1 MWCCRVA
8 VRGRA
13 AVASQAASVAD
24 RRCCVVSIPARALT
38 SLTAHS
44 GYLPPRS
51 HSCGELSEKHDGEQ
65 VRIAGWILPARR
77 VSKTLSFH
85 PLRDSTGTVQVVSR
99 VAALETSTST
109 DNESSSNSLGDEL
122 ASLPTESV
130 IIIDGVV
137 RKRPEEMHN
146 PGMQTG
152 NIEVE
157 LSSFKLLNPAR
168 SDLPFLP
175 SDERNLPNDDLRA
188 RHRYL
193 DLRRPTLS
201 QNLRLRSTV
210 AHQARCFFIDNG
222 FTEVETPVLLRS
234 TPEGAREYL
243 VPTRLR
249 SSSSGGT
256 SESASP
262 HFYALQQSP
271 QQPKQLLMA
280 SGAIDRY
287 FQFARCFRDEDGR
300 KDRQPEFTQIDV
312 EMAFVSGGVASDG
325 GSASSS
331 SSVTQWRMGGSEVRE
346 VTEGLV
352 RRIWQAAGQP
362 ELPEGPFSVMTYADA
377 MSQYGSDKPDLR
389 FGLEIAEIG
398 SAFRSSSQEVD
409 SPEQKPPTTV
419 ELLVYAPKPDE
430 QMLSNKELE
439 ALVIGKDGQRTPIE
453 RFKVNLGSPHEA
465 SALLLKK
472 SRHVADYISQV
483 EDLKA
488 SDVDVEYLSSKI
500 AEVFQRYGKDG
511 FAQLFVSAR
520 SNPAEGGST
529 LLGDLRLRLG
539 GALQERGLLVLS
551 DRPHFVWITEFP
563 LFTLADHDKD
573 ELSRGRWSSSHHP
586 FTAPMA
592 GDLPG
597 LLDVM
602 KNSST
607 SSERTA
613 AAYERQ
619 ILGAIRGQH
628 YDLVLDGQE
637 IGGGSVRI
645 HDAELQERVLRQI
658 LQLTDDEVGRFSH
671 LMDALKSGAPPHG
684 GIALGFDRLM
694 AILTKSKSIRDVI
707 AFPKAT
713 SGFDPL
719 FGSPAPLSEAASS
732 EDASAASDDELLSR
746 YSLQRRQTS
755 S

>member
-1 MWCCRVA
+1 M
-8 VRGRA
+8 
-13 AVASQAASVAD
+13 
-24 RRCCVVSIPARALT
+24 
-38 SLTAHS
+38 AHA

-99 VAALETSTST
+99 TAASQTSTTADDKSP
-109 DNESSSNSLGDEL
+109 SNSLGDEL

-130 IIIDGVV
+130 IIIDGIV
-137 RKRPEEMHN
+137 RKRPQEMHN

-152 NIEVE
+152 SVEVE

-168 SDLPFLP
+168 ADLPFLP

-201 QNLRLRSTV
+201 QNLRLRSAVT
-210 AHQARCFFIDNG
+210 HQARCFFIENG

-249 SSSSGGT
+249 SSPSGSTSDSSL
-256 SESASP
+256 P

-312 EMAFVSGGVASDG
+312 EMAFVSGGMAGDSNNASKLG
-325 GSASSS
+325 SSS
-331 SSVTQWRMGGSEVRE
+331 QWRMGGSEVRE

-352 RRIWQAAGQP
+352 RRIWQAAQQAA
-362 ELPEGPFSVMTYADA
+362 LPEDSFPVMTYAEA
-377 MSQYGSDKPDLR
+377 MSKYGSDKPDLR
-389 FGLEIAEIG
+389 FGLEIADIG
-398 SAFRSSSQEVD
+398 SAIRPADDEADVTD
-409 SPEQKPPTTV
+409 SRPPTTV
-419 ELLVYAPKPDE
+419 EVLVYAPKPGE
-430 QMLSNKELE
+430 QLLSNKELE
-439 ALVIGKDGQRTPIE
+439 ALLVGKDGKRTPIE
-453 RFKVNLGSPHEA
+453 RFKVNLGSSHEA

-472 SRHVADYISQV
+472 SRHMADYISQIQ
-483 EDLKA
+483 DLEA
-488 SDVDVEYLSSKI
+488 SGVDVEHLASKV
-500 AEVFQRYGKDG
+500 ADTLQRCGEEG
-511 FAQLFVSAR
+511 PAQLFVSAR
-520 SNPAEGGST
+520 STPAEGGST
-529 LLGDLRLRLG
+529 LLGDLRLRLSA
-539 GALQERGLLVLS
+539 ALHGRGLLALS
-551 DRPHFVWITEFP
+551 TKPHFLWVTEFP
-563 LFTLADHDKD
+563 LFTLADEDKD

-592 GDLPG
+592 EDLPH

-602 KNSST
+602 KT
-607 SSERTA
+607 SSVGAGRTSVTDQK
-613 AAYERQ
+613 Q

-645 HDAELQERVLRQI
+645 HDAELQERILRQV
-658 LQLTDDEVGRFSH
+658 LQLTDDEVSRFGH
-671 LMDALKSGAPPHG
+671 LLDALKSGAPPHG

-719 FGSPAPLSEAASS
+719 FGSPAPLSDSGDTAAV
-732 EDASAASDDELLSR
+732 DDDELLAR
-746 YSLQRRQTS
+746 YSLQRRRAS
-755 S
+755 N

>member
-1 MWCCRVA
+1 M
-8 VRGRA
+8 
-13 AVASQAASVAD
+13 
-24 RRCCVVSIPARALT
+24 
-38 SLTAHS
+38 AHA

-99 VAALETSTST
+99 TAASQTSTTADDKSP
-109 DNESSSNSLGDEL
+109 SNSLGDEL

-130 IIIDGVV
+130 IIIDGIV
-137 RKRPEEMHN
+137 RKRPQEMHN

-152 NIEVE
+152 SVEVE

-168 SDLPFLP
+168 ADLPFLP

-201 QNLRLRSTV
+201 QNLRLRSAVT
-210 AHQARCFFIDNG
+210 HQARCFFIENG

-249 SSSSGGT
+249 SSPSGSTSDSSL
-256 SESASP
+256 P

-312 EMAFVSGGVASDG
+312 EMAFVSGGMAGDSNNASEFG
-325 GSASSS
+325 SSS
-331 SSVTQWRMGGSEVRE
+331 QWRMGGSEVRE

-352 RRIWQAAGQP
+352 RRIWQAAQQAA
-362 ELPEGPFSVMTYADA
+362 LPEDSFPVMTYAEA
-377 MSQYGSDKPDLR
+377 MSKYGSDKPDLR
-389 FGLEIAEIG
+389 FGLEIADIG
-398 SAFRSSSQEVD
+398 SAIRPADDEADVTD
-409 SPEQKPPTTV
+409 SRPPTTV
-419 ELLVYAPKPDE
+419 EVLVYAPKPGE
-430 QMLSNKELE
+430 QLLSNKELE
-439 ALVIGKDGQRTPIE
+439 ALLVGKDGKRTPIE
-453 RFKVNLGSPHEA
+453 RFKVNLGSSHEA

-472 SRHVADYISQV
+472 SRHMADYISQIQ
-483 EDLKA
+483 DLEA
-488 SDVDVEYLSSKI
+488 SGVDVEHLASKV
-500 AEVFQRYGKDG
+500 ADTLQRCGEEG
-511 FAQLFVSAR
+511 PAQLFVSAR
-520 SNPAEGGST
+520 STPAEGGST
-529 LLGDLRLRLG
+529 LLGDLRLRLSA
-539 GALQERGLLVLS
+539 ALDGRGLLALS
-551 DRPHFVWITEFP
+551 TKPHFLWVTEFP
-563 LFTLADHDKD
+563 LFTLADEDKD

-592 GDLPG
+592 EDLPH

-602 KNSST
+602 KT
-607 SSERTA
+607 SSVGAGRTSVTDQK
-613 AAYERQ
+613 Q

-645 HDAELQERVLRQI
+645 HDAELQERILRQV
-658 LQLTDDEVGRFSH
+658 LQLTDDEVSRFGH
-671 LMDALKSGAPPHG
+671 LLDALKSGAPPHG

-719 FGSPAPLSEAASS
+719 FGSPAPLSDSGDTAAV
-732 EDASAASDDELLSR
+732 DDDELLAR
-746 YSLQRRQTS
+746 YSLQRRRAS
-755 S
+755 N

>member
-1 MWCCRVA
+1 M
-8 VRGRA
+8 
-13 AVASQAASVAD
+13 
-24 RRCCVVSIPARALT
+24 
-38 SLTAHS
+38 AHA

-99 VAALETSTST
+99 TAASQTSTTADDKSP
-109 DNESSSNSLGDEL
+109 SNSLGDEL

-130 IIIDGVV
+130 IIIDGIV
-137 RKRPEEMHN
+137 RKRPQEMHN

-152 NIEVE
+152 SVEVE

-168 SDLPFLP
+168 ADLPFLP

-201 QNLRLRSTV
+201 HNLRLRSAVT
-210 AHQARCFFIDNG
+210 HQARCFFIDNG

-249 SSSSGGT
+249 SSPSGSTSDSS
-256 SESASP
+256 SP

-312 EMAFVSGGVASDG
+312 EMAFVSGGMAGDSNNASKFG
-325 GSASSS
+325 SSS
-331 SSVTQWRMGGSEVRE
+331 QWRMGGSEVRE

-352 RRIWQAAGQP
+352 RRIWQAAQQAA
-362 ELPEGPFSVMTYADA
+362 LPEDSFPVMTYAEA
-377 MSQYGSDKPDLR
+377 MSKYGSDKPDLR
-389 FGLEIAEIG
+389 FGLEIADIG
-398 SAFRSSSQEVD
+398 SAIRPADDEADVTD
-409 SPEQKPPTTV
+409 SRPPTTV
-419 ELLVYAPKPDE
+419 EVLVYAPKPGE
-430 QMLSNKELE
+430 QLLSNKELE
-439 ALVIGKDGQRTPIE
+439 ALLVGKDGKRTPIE
-453 RFKVNLGSPHEA
+453 RFKVNLGSSHEA

-472 SRHVADYISQV
+472 SRHMADYISQIQ
-483 EDLKA
+483 DLEA
-488 SDVDVEYLSSKI
+488 SGVDVEHLASKV
-500 AEVFQRYGKDG
+500 ADTLQRCGEEG
-511 FAQLFVSAR
+511 PAQLFVSAR
-520 SNPAEGGST
+520 STPAEGGST
-529 LLGDLRLRLG
+529 LLGDLRLRLSA
-539 GALQERGLLVLS
+539 ALHGRGLLALS
-551 DRPHFVWITEFP
+551 TKPHFLWVTEFP
-563 LFTLADHDKD
+563 LFTLADEDKD

-592 GDLPG
+592 EDLPH

-602 KNSST
+602 KT
-607 SSERTA
+607 SSVGAGRTSVTDQK
-613 AAYERQ
+613 Q

-645 HDAELQERVLRQI
+645 HDAELQERILRQV
-658 LQLTDDEVGRFSH
+658 LQLTDDEVSRFGH
-671 LMDALKSGAPPHG
+671 LLDALKSGAPPHG

-719 FGSPAPLSEAASS
+719 FGSPAPLSDSGDTAAV
-732 EDASAASDDELLSR
+732 DDDELLAR
-746 YSLQRRQTS
+746 YSLQRRRAS
-755 S
+755 N